1 MGIFKSDAAD
11 GHQRFRYQQ
20 PPGLEVLDADF
31 GFGVPFGIG
40 AEKRAERHVIHAFA
54 GRRAELRFGVRRKT
68 EHPSAHHTARQR
80 RRQIVL
86 PHVQPGIEDSREIRA
101 VIHNQLRIRGA
112 AEACNFFEL
121 FVTLSG
127 VGRLVPELHEPR
139 ASVEQSLN
147 ERRRL
152 EAAAGQNLCV
162 CDGVNARLQCDHD
175 SGRNGAAQIA
185 VSSSTWR
192 SCSPF
197 RGAGVTLNK
206 SPEMTN
212 KPVVSLLLAATFVSA
227 QSPAP
232 PLAGFNAATAAKEVE
247 LEKQFDATLSRQNM
261 DRWLKDFSSRPHHLG
276 SPGGKIVAD
285 KIAALLK
292 SWGYETEIETFY
304 PLFPTPKTRLLEM
317 VSPER
322 YTARLAEPPI
332 EGDTTST
339 QTDGLPLYNAYST
352 DGDVTGQLVYVNY
365 GVPADYERLEK
376 MGIDVKGKIVIA
388 RYYGS
393 WRGIK
398 PKVAAEHGAIGC
410 LIYSDPKEDGYYNGD
425 TYPKGGYRP
434 AFSGQRG
441 SVLDMPVYPGDPL
454 TPGVGATKDAKRLD
468 QKDAQTITKIPVLP
482 IAYGDAEPLLRA
494 LGGPVAPAE
503 WRGALPITYHV
514 GPGTATVHLKLEFDW
529 KLTPAY
535 DVIARL
541 KGAERPGEW
550 IVRGNHHDGWVFG
563 ATDPLSGTVEMLEEA
578 RGIAELTKQGWRPK
592 RSIVFCVWDGEEPAL
607 LGSTEWA
614 EQHATELQQHAAV
627 YINTDVTTRGFV
639 DIGGSHTLELF
650 ATQAARDVQDPA
662 YKVSA
667 LERKQA
673 AQYARTGTKPAE
685 FTIDPLGS
693 GSDFTPFLQHL
704 GIATLNFGFGG
715 EDDYGVYHSA
725 YDSYDHHVRFEDPD
739 FQYGL
744 TTAQLGGRMVL
755 RLANADVLPL
765 RFENLSKT
773 VAGYV
778 KELTKLVDDEREQTV
793 SYNALAASGALRLAA
808 DPRKTSVAAPA
819 KQPVPFINFAPLQN
833 AMAKLQSS
841 VDAWS
846 KTDTSNLDPARAAAL
861 DEILMKAEQSLL
873 DEKGLP
879 LRPWY
884 RHMLY
889 APGLYTG
896 YGVKTLPGIREAIE
910 QRNWPEVETQIGRVS
925 VALRALAAQID
936 RATSAVK

>member
-1 MGIFKSDAAD
+1 
-11 GHQRFRYQQ
+11 
-20 PPGLEVLDADF
+20 
-31 GFGVPFGIG
+31 
-40 AEKRAERHVIHAFA
+40 
-54 GRRAELRFGVRRKT
+54 
-68 EHPSAHHTARQR
+68 
-80 RRQIVL
+80 
-86 PHVQPGIEDSREIRA
+86 
-101 VIHNQLRIRGA
+101 
-112 AEACNFFEL
+112 
-121 FVTLSG
+121 
-127 VGRLVPELHEPR
+127 
-139 ASVEQSLN
+139 
-147 ERRRL
+147 
-152 EAAAGQNLCV
+152 
-162 CDGVNARLQCDHD
+162 
-175 SGRNGAAQIA
+175 
-185 VSSSTWR
+185 
-192 SCSPF
+192 
-197 RGAGVTLNK
+197 
-206 SPEMTN
+206 MTT
-212 KPVVSLLLAATFVSA
+212 KPVVSLVLAAALLAA

-232 PLAGFNAATAAKEVE
+232 PLAGFNATSSLKQFE

-276 SPGGKIVAD
+276 SPGGKIVAE

-304 PLFPTPKTRLLEM
+304 PLFPTPKTRFLEM
-317 VSPER
+317 ISPER
-322 YTARLAEPPI
+322 YTARLAEPPV
-332 EGDTTST
+332 EGDATST
-339 QTDGLPLYNAYST
+339 QTDGLPVYNAYSR

-388 RYYGS
+388 RYFGS

-410 LIYSDPKEDGYYNGD
+410 LIYSDPKEDGYFNGD
-425 TYPKGGYRP
+425 TYPKGGYRSP
-434 AFSGQRG
+434 FSAQRG

-454 TPGVGATKDAKRLD
+454 TPGVGATKDAKRLA

-482 IAYGDAEPLLRA
+482 ISYGDAEPLLRA
-494 LGGPVAPAE
+494 LGGPVAPVE

-535 DVIARL
+535 DVIARM

-550 IVRGNHHDGWVFG
+550 IIRGNPHDAWVFG

-592 RSIVFCVWDGEEPAL
+592 RTIVFCAWDGEEPAL

-614 EQHATELQQHAAV
+614 EQHAAELQQHAAV
-627 YINTDVTTRGFV
+627 YINTDSTSRGFV
-639 DIGGSHTLELF
+639 ELGGSHSLELF
-650 ATQAARDVQDPA
+650 ATQAARDVVDPA

-673 AQYARTGTKPAE
+673 SQYAKTGTKPAE
-685 FTIDPLGS
+685 FAIEPLGS

-715 EDDYGVYHSA
+715 EEAYGVYHSN
-725 YDSYDHHVRFEDPD
+725 YDSYDHHVKFEDPD
-739 FQYGL
+739 LQYAT
-744 TTAQLGGRMVL
+744 TTAQLGGRMIL
-755 RLANADVLPL
+755 RMANADVLPL

-778 KELTKLVDDEREQTV
+778 KELTKLADDEREQTV
-793 SYNALAASGALRLAA
+793 SYNALAASGALRLAG

-833 AMAKLQSS
+833 AMAKLQLS
-841 VDAWS
+841 VDAWA
-846 KTDTSNLDPARAAAL
+846 KVDISNLEPARASAL
-861 DEILMKAEQSLL
+861 DAILIKAEQSLL
-873 DEKGLP
+873 DERGLP
-879 LRPWY
+879 SRPWFK
-884 RHMLY
+884 HMLY

-910 QRNWPEVETQIGRVS
+910 QRNWPEADIQIGHVS
-925 VALRALAAQID
+925 SAVIALAAQID
-936 RATSAVK
+936 RATAAAK